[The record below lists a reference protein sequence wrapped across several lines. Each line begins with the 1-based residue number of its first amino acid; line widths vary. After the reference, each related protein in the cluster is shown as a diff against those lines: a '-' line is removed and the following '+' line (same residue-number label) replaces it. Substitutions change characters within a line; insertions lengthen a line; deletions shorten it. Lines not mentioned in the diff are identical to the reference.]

1 MDGREDLVTELGRLD
16 HGNQIEPARLLG
28 MIVALAG
35 EVFVLKAQNE
45 RLQRAIK
52 ASGMLAD
59 GELNTAAA
67 EDAMQAWFV
76 AEEQAFTR
84 AVLGPL
90 LQGDKAINATAGM
103 LER

>member
-1 MDGREDLVTELGRLD
+1 MDGREDLVAELGKLD
-16 HGNQIEPARLLG
+16 HGNKVEPARLLG

-45 RLQRAIK
+45 RLQRALK
-52 ASGMLAD
+52 ASGVLAD
-59 GELNTAAA
+59 GDLNAAAA
-67 EDAMQAWFV
+67 EDSMQAWFV

-90 LQGDKAINATAGM
+90 LQGDQTINATAGM